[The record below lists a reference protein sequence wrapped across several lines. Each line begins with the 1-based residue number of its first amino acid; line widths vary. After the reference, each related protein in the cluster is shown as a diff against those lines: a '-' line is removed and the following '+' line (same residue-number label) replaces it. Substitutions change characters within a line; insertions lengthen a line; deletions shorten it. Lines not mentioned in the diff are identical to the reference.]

1 MVVAPPTPKLHTKEV
16 GSILNGDDPL
26 ENTISLFLV
35 QVRHPGIS
43 GIRLVQ
49 TMIRDVQLRDFH
61 YRYGL
66 HHR

>member
-35 QVRHPGIS
+35 QVGHSGNL
-43 GIRLVQ
+43 GIRLAQ
-49 TMIRDVQLRDFH
+49 TIKEYSSTRVLP
-61 YRYGL
+61 
-66 HHR
+66 

>member
-35 QVRHPGIS
+35 QVRHTENPWYQARTDDDKRCSIT
-43 GIRLVQ
+43 RFPL
-49 TMIRDVQLRDFH
+49 
-61 YRYGL
+61 
-66 HHR
+66 